1 MIASERDEEARA
13 RYRATI
19 AQHSADRF
27 VFLDESGTQTTL
39 TRLYGWAPHDQRA
52 TESVPRRRGKNT
64 TLIAALTWQG
74 VQAPWTL
81 EGAMDRR
88 AFDLYITQVLVPTL
102 QPGQIVVLDN
112 LSVHKSAS
120 ARAAIEAAGCT
131 LQFLPAYSPDFNPIE
146 HLFSKIKAILRR
158 LKARTRD
165 ALLEAIAVARDAI
178 TVADAQGWF
187 LHDGYR
193 LLPTSS

>member
-27 VFLDESGTQTTL
+27 VFLDESGTQTNL

-88 AFDLYITQVLVPTL
+88 AFDLYITQVLVPIL

-131 LQFLPAYSPDFNPIE
+131 LLFLPAYSPDFNPIE

-178 TVADAQGWF
+178 TVADAQCWF

-193 LLPTSS
+193 LLPPDS

>member
-1 MIASERDEEARA
+1 M
-13 RYRATI
+13 
-19 AQHSADRF
+19 
-27 VFLDESGTQTTL
+27 
-39 TRLYGWAPHDQRA
+39 TRRYGWAPHNQRA
-52 TESVPRRRGKNT
+52 TEPVPRRRGKNT

-102 QPGQIVVLDN
+102 HPGHIVVLDN
-112 LSVHKSAS
+112 LSVHKSAN

-131 LQFLPAYSPDFNPIE
+131 LHFLPAYSPDFNPIE

-193 LLPTSS
+193 LLLPDS

>member
-1 MIASERDEEARA
+1 M
-13 RYRATI
+13 TN
-19 AQHSADRF
+19 
-27 VFLDESGTQTTL
+27 G
-39 TRLYGWAPHDQRA
+39 QRA
-52 TESVPRRRGKNT
+52 TESVPRWGKHT
-64 TLIAALTWQG
+64 TLSAALILQG

-102 QPGQIVVLDN
+102 HPGQIVVLDN
-112 LSVHKSAS
+112 LSVHKSAN

-131 LQFLPAYSPDFNPIE
+131 LHFLPAYSPDFNPIE

-193 LLPTSS
+193 LLPPDS